1 VEWAPGRLPP
11 DQSWDCFNGNDGLD
25 WLAARFVFNKSVGT
39 MTTSN
44 VSSNM
49 LGWVCI
55 VTGIAGLLGWV
66 CIVTGIA
73 GLLGLIFIILFFTF
87 GHLSAHSTISVS
99 VSQRP

>member
-1 VEWAPGRLPP
+1 
-11 DQSWDCFNGNDGLD
+11 
-25 WLAARFVFNKSVGT
+25 

-49 LGWVCI
+49 
-55 VTGIAGLLGWV
+55 LGWV